1 MPLLISDLIAS
12 FFGQE
17 NINELL
23 SRVQEI
29 VPIESQKYEE
39 VVSVRGNIE
48 LSLGLGQKLKPI

>member
-17 NINELL
+17 NTNELL